1 MTTKTIHPTAII
13 SPKSE
18 IGAGV
23 QIGPYSLVGDYV
35 QIGANTV
42 IGPHV
47 QIEQWTTIGEDCQ
60 IYFGASLGN
69 PSKDLKYNG
78 ERSYVR
84 IGNRNILR
92 EYVSISRS
100 TYQDGETVIGD
111 DNLFMNWVNIAH
123 DTSVGN
129 RTIMANFASLAGHVV
144 IEDDVRLGAYAALH
158 QFVRVGKMAMAGG
171 CSKIVQDIPPFALSA
186 GQPARVRS
194 LNRIGIHRSQI
205 NPLSKLSPETLAA
218 LKRAFRMLFRSGIPL
233 RHAVKKVRTNCR
245 LTPKLNTYSSLLKR
259 LNAALGLVH
268 RTEPQKAICSQ
279 DAPIRGLST
288 L

>member
-1 MTTKTIHPTAII
+1 MTSTNIHPTAII

-18 IGAGV
+18 LGEGV
-23 QIGPYSLVGDYV
+23 RIDPYTIVEDHA

-47 QIEQWTTIGEDCQ
+47 QIGKWTTIGEDCQ
-60 IYFGASLGN
+60 VFFGATIGN

-84 IGNRNILR
+84 IGNRNVLR

-100 TYQDGETVIGD
+100 TFEDGETVIGD
-111 DNLFMNWVNIAH
+111 DNLLMNWVNIAH
-123 DTSVGN
+123 DCIIGS
-129 RTIMANFASLAGHVV
+129 RTIMANFATLAGHVT

-186 GQPARVRS
+186 GQPARVRD
-194 LNRIGIHRSQI
+194 LNRIGIRTSRI
-205 NPLSKLSPETLAA
+205 NPLAKLSPETFTL
-218 LKRAFRMLFRSGIPL
+218 LKKAFRILFRSGLPL
-233 RHAVKKVRTNCR
+233 RHAVTKAREDLPSDTE
-245 LTPKLNTYSSLLKR
+245 LEYLLQFIESSKR
-259 LNAALGLVH
+259 G
-268 RTEPQKAICSQ
+268 IGFSQ
-279 DAPIRGLST
+279 PNRPVKGDG
-288 L
+288 

>member
-1 MTTKTIHPTAII
+1 MTATNIHPTAII

-18 IGAGV
+18 LGEGV
-23 QIGPYSLVGDYV
+23 SIGPYTLVEDHV

-47 QIEQWTTIGEDCQ
+47 QIEKWTTIGEDCQ
-60 IYFGASLGN
+60 VFFGATLGN

-84 IGNRNILR
+84 IGNRNVLR

-100 TYQDGETVIGD
+100 TFEDGETVIGD
-111 DNLFMNWVNIAH
+111 DNLLMNWVNIAH
-123 DTSVGN
+123 DSIIGS
-129 RTIMANFASLAGHVV
+129 RTIMANFATLAGHVT

-186 GQPARVRS
+186 GQPARVRD
-194 LNRIGIHRSQI
+194 LNRIGIRTSQI
-205 NPLSKLSPETLAA
+205 NPLSKLSPETFAL
-218 LKRAFRMLFRSGIPL
+218 LKRSFRILFRSGLPL
-233 RHAVKKVRTNCR
+233 RHAVSKVKEE
-245 LTPKLNTYSSLLKR
+245 LPADPEVEYLLQFIESSKR
-259 LNAALGLVH
+259 G
-268 RTEPQKAICSQ
+268 IGFSQ
-279 DAPIRGLST
+279 PNRPVKSDM
-288 L
+288 

>member
-1 MTTKTIHPTAII
+1 MTATNIHPTAII

-18 IGAGV
+18 LGEGV
-23 QIGPYSLVGDYV
+23 SIDPYTIVEDHV

-47 QIEQWTTIGEDCQ
+47 QIGKWTKIGEDCQ
-60 IYFGASLGN
+60 VFFGATIGN

-84 IGNRNILR
+84 IGNRNVLR

-100 TYQDGETVIGD
+100 TFEDGETVIGD

-123 DTSVGN
+123 DSIIGS
-129 RTIMANFASLAGHVV
+129 RTIMANFATLAGHVT

-186 GQPARVRS
+186 GQPARVRD
-194 LNRIGIHRSQI
+194 LNRIGIRTSRI
-205 NPLSKLSPETLAA
+205 NPLAKLSPETFA
-218 LKRAFRMLFRSGIPL
+218 LLKKAFRILFRSGIPL
-233 RHAVKKVRTNCR
+233 RHAVSRVKAELPTNPEIEY
-245 LTPKLNTYSSLLKR
+245 LLQFIESSKR
-259 LNAALGLVH
+259 G
-268 RTEPQKAICSQ
+268 IGFSQ
-279 DAPIRGLST
+279 PNRSVKGDI
-288 L
+288 

>member
-1 MTTKTIHPTAII
+1 MTATNIHPTAII

-18 IGAGV
+18 LGEGV
-23 QIGPYSLVGDYV
+23 RIDPYTIVEDHV

-47 QIEQWTTIGEDCQ
+47 QIGKWTTIGEDCQ
-60 IYFGASLGN
+60 VFFGATIGN

-84 IGNRNILR
+84 IGNRNVLR

-100 TYQDGETVIGD
+100 TFEDGETVIGD

-123 DTSVGN
+123 DSIIGS
-129 RTIMANFASLAGHVV
+129 RTIMANFATLAGHVT

-171 CSKIVQDIPPFALSA
+171 CSKIVQDVPPFALSA
-186 GQPARVRS
+186 GQPARVRD
-194 LNRIGIHRSQI
+194 LNRIGIRTSRI
-205 NPLSKLSPETLAA
+205 NPLAKLSPETFA
-218 LKRAFRMLFRSGIPL
+218 LLKKAFRILFRSGIPL
-233 RHAVKKVRTNCR
+233 RHAVTKAREELPTDPEVEY
-245 LTPKLNTYSSLLKR
+245 LLQFIESSKR
-259 LNAALGLVH
+259 G
-268 RTEPQKAICSQ
+268 IGFSQ
-279 DAPIRGLST
+279 PNRSVKGDG
-288 L
+288 

>member
-1 MTTKTIHPTAII
+1 MTATNIHPTAII

-18 IGAGV
+18 LGEGV
-23 QIGPYSLVGDYV
+23 RIEPYTIVEDHV

-47 QIEQWTTIGEDCQ
+47 QLGKWTTIGEDCQ
-60 IYFGASLGN
+60 VFFGATIGN

-84 IGNRNILR
+84 IGNRNVLR

-100 TYQDGETVIGD
+100 TFEDGETVVGD

-123 DTSVGN
+123 DSIIGS
-129 RTIMANFASLAGHVV
+129 RTIMANFATLAGHVT

-171 CSKIVQDIPPFALSA
+171 CSKIVQDVPPFALSA
-186 GQPARVRS
+186 GQPARVRD
-194 LNRIGIHRSQI
+194 LNRIGIRTSRI
-205 NPLSKLSPETLAA
+205 NPLAKLSPETFA
-218 LKRAFRMLFRSGIPL
+218 LLKKAFRILFRSGIPL
-233 RHAVKKVRTNCR
+233 RHAVSRVKEELPTNPEVEY
-245 LTPKLNTYSSLLKR
+245 LLQFIESSKR
-259 LNAALGLVH
+259 G
-268 RTEPQKAICSQ
+268 IGFSQ
-279 DAPIRGLST
+279 PNRSVKGDI
-288 L
+288 